1 MFQTQTAATHEC
13 IKIDLSM
20 VTFFTQTR
28 LHTFVYQ
35 RNGDNVHVLS
45 SFMANRWKC
54 DLLQFRFEK
63 ATHTHTLAFT
73 HIHFSGKRI
82 YILNGLFTACD
93 VSVCFFFV
101 HSDLSIHSLSLLSV
115 YRDENHR
122 TRSEVFRFKWQRNG
136 SSSSRCV
143 GNLVQ
148 IIFYNLTSEK
158 AHTHTHIQFACTV
171 LRKINAPQQFDNI
184 LLCVCVRL

>member
-73 HIHFSGKRI
+73 HIHFSGKRFH
-82 YILNGLFTACD
+82 ILNGLFTACD
-93 VSVCFFFV
+93 VSVCFF
-101 HSDLSIHSLSLLSV
+101 LLILI
-115 YRDENHR
+115 Y
-122 TRSEVFRFKWQRNG
+122 Q
-136 SSSSRCV
+136 
-143 GNLVQ
+143 
-148 IIFYNLTSEK
+148 Y
-158 AHTHTHIQFACTV
+158 
-171 LRKINAPQQFDNI
+171 I
-184 LLCVCVRL
+184 LLVCYLCTEMKIIEHGQKCSVSNGKEMGLRLRDVWGIWSRS